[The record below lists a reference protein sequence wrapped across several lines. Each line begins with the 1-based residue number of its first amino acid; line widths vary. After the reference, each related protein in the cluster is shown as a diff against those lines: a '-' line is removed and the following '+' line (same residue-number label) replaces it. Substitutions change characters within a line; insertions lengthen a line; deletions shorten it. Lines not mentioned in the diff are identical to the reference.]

1 MTAHGFKHIVI
12 VGTGLLG
19 GSIGLALR
27 QRGYVGR
34 LVGVGRR
41 QVTLDAALAGGCI
54 DAGTL
59 DLAEAAGDGGC
70 DLIVL
75 GTPVGTIGEHL
86 AALGRLGVTGPVV
99 TDVGSTKQSIVAHAE
114 AALAAPGRFVGSHP
128 MAGGEEHGPIN
139 ARADLFEDRPV
150 ILTPT
155 ELTDA
160 GVADRVECFWGSLG
174 MRAVRMGPADHDE
187 AVARISHLP
196 HVAAVLLV
204 ELARRYDDLGL
215 ASSGFKDTTRV
226 AGGDEVIWADILLD
240 NAEAVLRSLDGWDGL
255 ARELRG
261 MLANGDRAA
270 LLKLLAGSRQA
281 RNDWA
286 NGV

>member
-1 MTAHGFKHIVI
+1 
-12 VGTGLLG
+12 
-19 GSIGLALR
+19 
-27 QRGYVGR
+27 
-34 LVGVGRR
+34 
-41 QVTLDAALAGGCI
+41 
-54 DAGTL
+54 
-59 DLAEAAGDGGC
+59 
-70 DLIVL
+70 
-75 GTPVGTIGEHL
+75 
-86 AALGRLGVTGPVV
+86 
-99 TDVGSTKQSIVAHAE
+99 
-114 AALAAPGRFVGSHP
+114 
-128 MAGGEEHGPIN
+128 
-139 ARADLFEDRPV
+139 
-150 ILTPT
+150 
-155 ELTDA
+155 
-160 GVADRVECFWGSLG
+160 
-174 MRAVRMGPADHDE
+174 MGPADHDE